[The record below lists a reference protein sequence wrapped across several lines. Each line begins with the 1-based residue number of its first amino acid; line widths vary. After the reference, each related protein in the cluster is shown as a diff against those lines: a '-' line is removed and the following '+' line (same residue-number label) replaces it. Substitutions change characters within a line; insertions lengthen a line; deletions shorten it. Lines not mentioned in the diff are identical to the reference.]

1 MCSLW
6 IALGLVQSL
15 NGSEKLEHVAR
26 NYIDELHSRSFLQDV
41 DDFGSSCEFKVH
53 DLIHDLALYVARE
66 DFVAVDSHIQNIPPQ
81 ARHLSVVE
89 NDSLDHYLFP
99 KSKSLRSIL
108 FPVHGVGLA
117 SERVLDTWVSRYK
130 YLRYLDLSDS
140 SIKIVPNSLA
150 KLGHLRFL
158 DLSRNDRIKR
168 LPNSICKLLNLQV
181 LLLSGCT
188 ELEELPKGLGKLIS
202 LRRLIVT
209 TKQSTLPHDEFASLN
224 HLQSLS
230 FHDCDNLKLMF
241 RQQLPSIEELHFESC
256 GSLECLPLYIF
267 PKLQTLY
274 INDCQ
279 MLNLS
284 LNSPIQELRMKY
296 LILVNY
302 PGLLALPRWTVGI
315 ADTLETLLIS
325 DLPDL
330 KMLPECLTTMFNL
343 KRIYIHN
350 CPQLLCLPSDMHR
363 LTALEDLRIVDCP
376 ELCRKC
382 LPQSGEYWP
391 MISHIKGIFIEEPR
405 GEEE

>member
-1 MCSLW
+1 
-6 IALGLVQSL
+6 
-15 NGSEKLEHVAR
+15 
-26 NYIDELHSRSFLQDV
+26 
-41 DDFGSSCEFKVH
+41 
-53 DLIHDLALYVARE
+53 
-66 DFVAVDSHIQNIPPQ
+66 
-81 ARHLSVVE
+81 
-89 NDSLDHYLFP
+89 
-99 KSKSLRSIL
+99 
-108 FPVHGVGLA
+108 VGLA
-117 SERVLDTWVSRYK
+117 SEKVLDTWILKYK

-188 ELEELPKGLGKLIS
+188 ELEELPKGIGKLIS

-209 TKQSTLPHDEFASLN
+209 TKQSTLPHDEFASLK

-256 GSLECLPLYIF
+256 RSLESLPLYIF

-284 LNSPIQELRMKY
+284 LNNESPIQKLRMKY
-296 LILVNY
+296 LMLVNY
-302 PGLLALPRWTVGI
+302 SGLLALPRWTVGI

-325 DLPDL
+325 DFPDL

-382 LPQSGEYWP
+382 LPQSGEHWP
-391 MISHIKGIFIEEPR
+391 MISHIKSIFIEEPR
-405 GEEE
+405 GEEEE